1 MNVGKTLFAQVMEFV
16 PWKTFGRIVERHKG
30 DAGVRT
36 LGCADLFRVMAF
48 AQLTWRESLRDIEAC
63 LAANQAK
70 LFHMGMKSPPARST
84 LADALELRDWRIYH
98 ALAQRLIVR
107 ARALYAQQPAVL
119 DLDASVYALD
129 STTIDLCLSLF
140 DWAPFRSTKAAVKLH
155 TLLDLRGSIPTF
167 IHISDGKLHD
177 VNVLDILPVEAGAFY
192 VMDRGYVDFARL
204 YAMHQAGAFFVTRAK
219 RGMDARRVYSSP
231 TQRDT
236 GVICDQRVMLNG
248 HYSAKAYPEHLRRVR
263 FKDPE
268 SRKTLVFLTNNTTLP
283 ALTIAALYKSRWQVE
298 LFFKW
303 IKQHLRIKRFLGT
316 SENAVKTQV
325 WCAVAT
331 YVLIAIVKKELH
343 LDASL
348 YTCLQILSVSVFE
361 KTELSCALQ
370 PDRRKHSVDPYA
382 GLSGRGVQ
390 AQRMVLKFCRSG

>member
-1 MNVGKTLFAQVMEFV
+1 MNVGKTLFAQMMEFL
-16 PWKTFGRIVERHKG
+16 PWKTFGRIIERYKG

-36 LGCADLFRVMAF
+36 LSCADLFRVLAF

-63 LAANQAK
+63 LAAHQTK
-70 LFHMGMKSPPARST
+70 LFHMGLKAAPARST
-84 LADALELRDWRIYH
+84 LADALERRDWRIYH

-107 ARALYAQQPAVL
+107 ARALYAQEPSVL
-119 DLDASVYALD
+119 ELDASVYALD

-140 DWAPFRSTKAAVKLH
+140 DWAPFRSTKAAIKLH
-155 TLLDLRGSIPTF
+155 TLLDLRGAIPAF

-204 YAMHQAGAFFVTRAK
+204 YAIHQAGAFFVTRAK
-219 RGMDARRVYSSP
+219 QGMHARRVYSSA
-231 TQRDT
+231 TQRQT
-236 GVICDQRVMLNG
+236 GVICDQRVMLQG
-248 HYSAKAYPEHLRRVR
+248 FKSAKAYPEHLRRVR
-263 FKDPE
+263 FKDP
-268 SRKTLVFLTNNTTLP
+268 SSDKTLVFLTNNTALP

-316 SENAVKTQV
+316 SENAVKTQI

-331 YVLIAIVKKELH
+331 YVLIAIVKKELQ
-343 LDASL
+343 LEASL

-361 KTELSCALQ
+361 KTEISWALQ
-370 PDRRKHSVDPYA
+370 PDRS
-382 GLSGRGVQ
+382 
-390 AQRMVLKFCRSG
+390 QREVGIASNQLILFDF

>member
-36 LGCADLFRVMAF
+36 LSCADLFRVMAF

-63 LAANQAK
+63 LAANQTK
-70 LFHMGMKSPPARST
+70 LFHMGMKASPARST
-84 LADALELRDWRIYH
+84 LADALERRDWRIYH
-98 ALAQRLIVR
+98 ALAIRLIAR
-107 ARALYAQQPAVL
+107 AKALYAQDPSVL
-119 DLDASVYALD
+119 ELDASVYALD

-140 DWAPFRSTKAAVKLH
+140 DWAPFRSTKAAVKVH

-167 IHISDGKLHD
+167 LHISDGKLHD
-177 VNVLDILPVEAGAFY
+177 VNVLDILPTEAGAFY
-192 VMDRGYVDFARL
+192 VMDRGYVDFTRL

-219 RGMDARRVYSSP
+219 QGMDARRVYSSP
-231 TQRDT
+231 AQRST

-248 HYSAKAYPEHLRRVR
+248 FYSAKAYPEHLRRVR

-268 SRKTLVFLTNNTTLP
+268 SGKTLVFLTNNTVLP
-283 ALTIAALYKSRWQVE
+283 ALTIAALYKGRWQVE

-316 SENAVKTQV
+316 SENAVKTQI

-331 YVLIAIVKKELH
+331 YVLIAIVKKELQ

-348 YTCLQILSVSVFE
+348 YTCLQILSVSIFE
-361 KTELSCALQ
+361 KTEISCALQ
-370 PDRRKHSVDPYA
+370 PDRS
-382 GLSGRGVQ
+382 
-390 AQRMVLKFCRSG
+390 QREIVTPANQLILFDF

>member
-16 PWKTFGRIVERHKG
+16 PWKSFGRIIERHKG

-48 AQLTWRESLRDIEAC
+48 SQLTWRESLRDIEAC
-63 LAANQAK
+63 LAANQTK
-70 LFHMGMKSPPARST
+70 LFHMGIRSPPARST
-84 LADALELRDWRIYH
+84 LADALNGRDWRIYH
-98 ALAQRLIVR
+98 ALAQRLIAR
-107 ARALYAQQPAVL
+107 ARALYAQEPSVL
-119 DLDASVYALD
+119 ELDASVYALD

-140 DWAPFRSTKAAVKLH
+140 DWAPFRTTKAAIKLH
-155 TLLDLRGSIPTF
+155 TLLDLRGAIPAF

-177 VNVLDILPVEAGAFY
+177 VNVLVLLPVEPGAFY
-192 VMDRGYVDFARL
+192 VMDRGYVDFERL
-204 YAMHQAGAFFVTRAK
+204 YALHQVGAFFVTRAK
-219 RGMDARRVYSSP
+219 AGMAARRVYSFPSDR
-231 TQRDT
+231 TL
-236 GVICDQRVMLNG
+236 GVICDQRVLLNG
-248 HYSAKAYPEHLRRVR
+248 FYSAKNYPEHLRRIR

-268 SRKTLVFLTNNTTLP
+268 SGKTLVFLTNNTALP

-316 SENAVKTQV
+316 SENAVKTQI

-343 LDASL
+343 LEASL

-361 KTELSCALQ
+361 KTQVSCALR
-370 PDRRKHSVDPYA
+370 PDRSQSEPPPDSNQ
-382 GLSGRGVQ
+382 LI
-390 AQRMVLKFCRSG
+390 LFDF